1 MHYAQSLAGEG
12 PDDVADREGTLLAA
26 QAVANPQSP
35 AQGRD
40 PRMMEAALHRRD
52 GGSSTAGQL
61 CNTVEAAASLIE
73 TSCGVGTMIW
83 RSWGNGRP
91 LVLLHGGSGS
101 WRHWIRNIE
110 FLSRHHRVLCA
121 DLPGLGDSAMPPE
134 PYGPG
139 SVGAIIGQG
148 LRQVLP
154 EGVSCDLVGFSFGA
168 LIAGHVAVA
177 APDSIRSL
185 VLVGAGALG
194 VPRGPIRL
202 ERVRD
207 KDGEVRRQAHH
218 NNLQRLMLA
227 DPAVI
232 DELALD
238 IQDWNTRHARLAS
251 LPFATTASLAEAL
264 GQVRAPLG
272 AIWGEKDA
280 PAAPDL
286 AGRIAALRRT
296 RPDAA
301 VRVIPGAGHWVAY
314 EAPDAFHTALNELIP
329 GADAP

>member
-1 MHYAQSLAGEG
+1 
-12 PDDVADREGTLLAA
+12 
-26 QAVANPQSP
+26 
-35 AQGRD
+35 
-40 PRMMEAALHRRD
+40 
-52 GGSSTAGQL
+52 
-61 CNTVEAAASLIE
+61 
-73 TSCGVGTMIW
+73 
-83 RSWGNGRP
+83 
-91 LVLLHGGSGS
+91 
-101 WRHWIRNIE
+101 
-110 FLSRHHRVLCA
+110 
-121 DLPGLGDSAMPPE
+121 MPPE